1 MRIPFDVSDLVVI
14 GASTVAV
21 AVAILVVGTPPQAV
35 SAAARFAADCPA
47 STKHEIWHLGSRRSL
62 QITCEGIAR

>member
-1 MRIPFDVSDLVVI
+1 MRIPFDASDLVVI
-14 GASTVAV
+14 AASIVAV
-21 AVAILVVGTPPQAV
+21 AVAILVVGAPPPAD

-47 STKHEIWHLGSRRSL
+47 STKYEIWHLGARRSM